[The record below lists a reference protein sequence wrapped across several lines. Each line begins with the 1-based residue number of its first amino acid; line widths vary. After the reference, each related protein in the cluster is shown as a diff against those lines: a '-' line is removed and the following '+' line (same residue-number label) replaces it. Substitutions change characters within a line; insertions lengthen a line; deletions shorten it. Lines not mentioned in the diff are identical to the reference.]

1 MVKEVMEEDE
11 KLKGKWRRTQFGRM
25 AGNEWRMNET
35 VLWREEGCVT
45 KRKRAEA
52 EKPEG
57 DEEEKGRDRH
67 EDED

>member
-1 MVKEVMEEDE
+1 ME
-11 KLKGKWRRTQFGRM
+11 
-25 AGNEWRMNET
+25 GNEWRMNET

-45 KRKRAEA
+45 KRKRTEA